1 MLNIKNKFL
10 PVILSLGIFV
20 LSNFI
25 SLITFAQTPTH
36 IPRERSA
43 PVDFFESTENIIF
56 FIVIPVIIVVLYL
69 LWRRERRKQ
78 KKEAEQKNKD
88 LQ

>member
-1 MLNIKNKFL
+1 MKNK
-10 PVILSLGIFV
+10 V
-20 LSNFI
+20 LSGIIKIWMFI
-25 SLITFAQTPTH
+25 MANIISFSTFAQTPTH

-43 PVDFFESTENIIF
+43 PVDFFESTESIIF
-56 FIVIPVIIVVLYL
+56 FIVIPVIIVILYL

-88 LQ
+88 H